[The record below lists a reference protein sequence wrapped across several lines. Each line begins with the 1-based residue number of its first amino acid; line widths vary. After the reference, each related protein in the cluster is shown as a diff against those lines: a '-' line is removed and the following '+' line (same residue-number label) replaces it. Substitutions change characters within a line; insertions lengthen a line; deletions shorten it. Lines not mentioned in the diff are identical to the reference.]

1 MNGSSSWAP
10 PAAELA
16 AFGRK
21 SLAVGLI
28 ALVASLAGWRLAPDD
43 FYRAWLVGWVWI
55 LSVALGALGVYLVHL
70 LSRGAWGL
78 VARRPLEAA
87 GLTIPAL
94 ALFAI
99 PVLLGLGSL
108 YPWADA
114 SRVAHDEIL
123 RHRQPWMSAPYV
135 VVRLVLYFAIW
146 SGLSVALSG
155 LSRKQDSGRE
165 PAAAERSMQMLAGPG
180 LVLHILAVSFFSF
193 DLFMSVNPHWY
204 STIYGFYV
212 LGGQAISGMALVI
225 LTELL
230 LSSRPPLSGVLQ
242 KRHIH
247 DHGNLLFAFLMLWG
261 YFAVSQY
268 LIIWSGDLPEE
279 VVFYNQ
285 RFTGGWGAVALVVVF
300 VHFVLPF
307 FILLSRDLK
316 RNMTKLS
323 VVAALL
329 LVMRWVDL
337 YWLAAPAFSPGR
349 FRLHWVDVVAPIA
362 MGGIWLWLYAGR
374 LASRPLLPLND
385 PHLPEA
391 IAVAEAHHG

>member
-1 MNGSSSWAP
+1 MSDSSSWAP
-10 PAAELA
+10 PAGDLA

-21 SLAVGLI
+21 ALVVGLI
-28 ALVASLAGWRLAPDD
+28 ALAATLAGWRIAPAA

-55 LSVALGALGVYLVHL
+55 LGVALGAHGIHLVHL

-78 VARRPLEAA
+78 VVRRLLEAA
-87 GLTIPAL
+87 GRTLPAL

-123 RHRQPWMSAPYV
+123 RHRQPWMSVPFV
-135 VVRLVLYFAIW
+135 LVRLVLYFLVWGGFAFAI
-146 SGLSVALSG
+146 AR
-155 LSRKQDSGRE
+155 LSRKQDTGGD
-165 PAAAERSMQMLAGPG
+165 PAATERSMQALAGPG
-180 LVLHILAVSFFSF
+180 LVLHVLAVSFFSF
-193 DLFMSVNPHWY
+193 DLLMSVNAHWY
-204 STIYGFYV
+204 STIYGLYIV
-212 LGGQAISGMALVI
+212 GGQAISGLSLVI
-225 LTELL
+225 LAELL
-230 LSSRPPLSGVLQ
+230 LSTRPPLSGVLRS
-242 KRHIH
+242 RHVH
-247 DHGNLLFAFLMLWG
+247 DHGKLLLAFMMLWA
-261 YFAVSQY
+261 YFALSQF

-279 VVFYNQ
+279 TVFFKN

-300 VHFVLPF
+300 LHFVLPF
-307 FILLSRDLK
+307 FLLLSRDLK
-316 RNMTKLS
+316 RDVRKLS
-323 VVAALL
+323 TVAALL
-329 LVMRWVDL
+329 IVMRWVDL

-349 FRLHWVDVVAPIA
+349 FRFHWVDLAAPIA

-391 IAVAEAHHG
+391 IAALEAHHG